1 MEFVVAKKIK
11 EKEKK
16 TEKGCVPSV
25 NYIPDLWT
33 AAYYSFISASLSLP
47 LSLAIVCFMTYL
59 LESVW
64 TRKHGLIEK
73 RKYSL
78 LCCNSDR
85 VAKLTHRYR

>member
-33 AAYYSFISASLSLP
+33 AAYYSSISASLLSYSLP
-47 LSLAIVCFMTYL
+47 RNCLFYDL
-59 LESVW
+59 LVGV
-64 TRKHGLIEK
+64 GL
-73 RKYSL
+73 
-78 LCCNSDR
+78 DTQ
-85 VAKLTHRYR
+85 AGAD